1 MTTTLAETAADAT
14 PALDVLWETA
24 PPASAVRGV
33 PMPPELRRRY
43 GGDLVIPLRPD
54 RPTVVADFVSTID
67 GVVALGSGELSGGGW
82 VSGFH
87 EPDRFVMAIL
97 RAVADVV
104 VIGAGT
110 LRGST
115 SHRWTAEHVQPRL
128 AGVLAD
134 WRRAMGLA
142 PHPTTV
148 VVTGSGE
155 IPTSHAGLNDPN
167 VPVIIATTPLGAD
180 RLRHRGGLPGNVA
193 VESTGKGAP
202 LMGEDILGI
211 VTRLG
216 ARVVLSEGGPHVLAG
231 LVGADLLDEL
241 FLTLAPQVVGRLGD
255 ERIGLVEGIALAPAD
270 ARWHELASVR
280 RSEHHLFLRYRRA
293 GRRRI
298 EKES

>member
-1 MTTTLAETAADAT
+1 MTLAEAPIEAA

-24 PPASAVRGV
+24 PPASAAVRGAG
-33 PMPPELRRRY
+33 MPPELRRRY

-54 RPTVVADFVSTID
+54 RPTVVANFVSTID

-104 VIGAGT
+104 VIGART

-115 SHRWTAEHVQPRL
+115 SHRWTPEHVQPRL

-148 VVTGSGE
+148 VVSASGE
-155 IPTSHAGLNDPN
+155 IPTSHAGLNDPS
-167 VPVIIATTPLGAD
+167 VPVIVATSPSGAG
-180 RLRHRGGLPGNVA
+180 RLRHRGGLPANVA
-193 VESTGKGAP
+193 VESIGTGAP
-202 LMGEDILGI
+202 LTGAEILG
-211 VTRLG
+211 VVSRLG
-216 ARVVLSEGGPHVLAG
+216 ARVVLTEGGPHVLAG

-255 ERIGLVEGIALAPAD
+255 ARIGLVEGIALAPAD

-280 RSEHHLFLRYRRA
+280 RSDQHLFLRYRRA
-293 GRRRI
+293 SSRPN
-298 EKES
+298 EKGS